1 MNRRAE
7 VINAAERILERE
19 GPDAVTMRRL
29 ADELRIQAPSLYK
42 HIASKTEIEGA
53 LQQRALER
61 LGAVL
66 AGASADLATLVA
78 AYRRWALEHPRL
90 YELSA
95 RHSLD
100 RPRLES
106 GVEAAAAAPLLSIT
120 GGNIAAA
127 RAIWGLA
134 HGLVDLELANRFP
147 PNADL
152 DAAWAHA
159 INAFAIY
166 CTPKPEGNPTSRVGL
181 PPAGPATP
189 SPCAR
194 SCCRTA

>member
-1 MNRRAE
+1 MSGTLMNRRSE
-7 VINAAERILERE
+7 VVDAAERILERE

-29 ADELRIQAPSLYK
+29 ADELGIQAPSLYK
-42 HIASKTEIEGA
+42 HVAGKTEIQTA

-66 AGASADLATLVA
+66 TAAGADLPTLVA
-78 AYRRWALEHPRL
+78 AYRRWALQHPRL

-95 RHSLD
+95 RHPLD
-100 RPRLES
+100 RQRLAS
-106 GVEAAAAAPLLSIT
+106 GIEAAAAAPLLRVT

-127 RAIWGLA
+127 RAIWGFA

-147 PNADL
+147 PDADL

-159 INAFAIY
+159 INAFAVY
-166 CTPKPEGNPTSRVGL
+166 CTP
-181 PPAGPATP
+181 
-189 SPCAR
+189 
-194 SCCRTA
+194 

>member
-1 MNRRAE
+1 MSEALVNRRGE
-7 VINAAERILERE
+7 VVDAAERILERE

-42 HIASKTEIEGA
+42 HIAGKTEIEAA

-78 AYRRWALEHPRL
+78 AYPRWALEHPRL

-95 RHSLD
+95 RHSLN
-100 RPRLES
+100 RPRLAS
-106 GVEAAAAAPLLSIT
+106 GVEAAAAAPLLKVT
-120 GGNIAAA
+120 GGNVAAA
-127 RAIWGLA
+127 RAIWGLT
-134 HGLVDLELANRFP
+134 HGLVDLELADRFP

-159 INAFAIY
+159 TSAFAIY
-166 CTPKPEGNPTSRVGL
+166 CTPQPDGDP
-181 PPAGPATP
+181 
-189 SPCAR
+189 
-194 SCCRTA
+194 

>member
-1 MNRRAE
+1 MAGALVSRRGE
-7 VINAAERILERE
+7 VVDAAERILERE

-29 ADELRIQAPSLYK
+29 AEELRIQAPSLYK
-42 HIASKTEIEGA
+42 HVAGKTDIEAA

-61 LGAVL
+61 LGAAL
-66 AGASADLATLVA
+66 AEAGADLATLVA

-90 YELSA
+90 YEISA

-100 RPRLES
+100 RPRLAP
-106 GVEAAAAAPLLSIT
+106 GVEAAAAAPLLRVT

-147 PNADL
+147 PGADL

-159 INAFAIY
+159 IDAFAVY
-166 CTPKPEGNPTSRVGL
+166 C
-181 PPAGPATP
+181 GP
-189 SPCAR
+189 R
-194 SCCRTA
+194 SEDDR

>member
-1 MNRRAE
+1 MKANRRGE
-7 VINAAERILERE
+7 VVDAAERILERE
-19 GPDAVTMRRL
+19 GSGAVTMRRL
-29 ADELRIQAPSLYK
+29 AEELRIQAPSLYK
-42 HIASKTEIEGA
+42 HIAGKTEIEAA

-66 AGASADLATLVA
+66 AGASGDLATLAA

-100 RPRLES
+100 RRGLAP
-106 GVEAAAAAPLLSIT
+106 GVEAAAAEPLLKVT

-147 PNADL
+147 PDADL

-159 INAFAIY
+159 IRAFAIY
-166 CTPKPEGNPTSRVGL
+166 CTPQPESD
-181 PPAGPATP
+181 PAQ
-189 SPCAR
+189 AR
-194 SCCRTA
+194 AL

>member
-1 MNRRAE
+1 MKTSRRDE
-7 VINAAERILERE
+7 VVDAAERILERE

-29 ADELRIQAPSLYK
+29 AEELRIQAPSLYK
-42 HIASKTEIEGA
+42 HVAGKTDIETA

-66 AGASADLATLVA
+66 APASNDLATLAA
-78 AYRRWALEHPRL
+78 AYRRWGLEHPRL
-90 YELSA
+90 YGLTA

-100 RPRLES
+100 RRGLAA
-106 GVEAAAAAPLLSIT
+106 GVEDATAEPLLKIT
-120 GGNIAAA
+120 GGDIAAA

-147 PNADL
+147 PDADL

-159 INAFAIY
+159 ISAFAVY
-166 CTPKPEGNPTSRVGL
+166 CTPQPEASF
-181 PPAGPATP
+181 
-189 SPCAR
+189 
-194 SCCRTA
+194 